1 MDSNFINKIENLFKD
16 KQFERIKFEIDLLD
30 DAQKRNP
37 FFYNI
42 LGIIEATK
50 KNYVEAKK
58 YFNFAIDLDKFYFQS
73 LINLSKLSYIDKDFQ
88 QIIVLLKN
96 YYEKN
101 QDNAEAILHLADLTF
116 SAGFIED
123 TIFFHEKLIESGKF
137 EAKDLN

>member
-101 QDNAEAILHLADLTF
+101 H
-116 SAGFIED
+116 
-123 TIFFHEKLIESGKF
+123 
-137 EAKDLN
+137 AKMLDINLPKI

>member
-30 DAQKRNP
+30 DTQKRNP

-88 QIIVLLKN
+88 QIIVPRN
-96 YYEKN
+96 
-101 QDNAEAILHLADLTF
+101 
-116 SAGFIED
+116 
-123 TIFFHEKLIESGKF
+123 
-137 EAKDLN
+137 